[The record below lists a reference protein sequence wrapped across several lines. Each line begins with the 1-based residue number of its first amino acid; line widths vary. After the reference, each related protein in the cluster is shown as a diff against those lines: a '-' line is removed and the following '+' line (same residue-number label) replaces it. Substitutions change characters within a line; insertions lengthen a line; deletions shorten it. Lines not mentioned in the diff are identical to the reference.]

1 MLKKSL
7 LAAALGAAILMAGAS
22 WSENPFDALKA
33 RAEAGEV
40 LAQRELGL
48 RYLEPSLGHTDPR
61 QGALWLAEAARG
73 GDAEA
78 AFQLGQ
84 YYGRQVGTGRSL
96 NLQARQKQAQYLK
109 QATLA
114 GHAAATTA
122 LADLLLERAM
132 DPDVPDAKRQRA
144 TADADALL
152 RHAADH
158 GYVPA
163 MRVLAERLAA
173 GRGLAA
179 DPIEAL
185 RYLQN
190 AASANDAE
198 AQYQLS
204 LHYHDQANSD
214 HSESRALIWLQKAAE
229 AHHPE
234 AVSALALQRLETAEH
249 SGKPELATPWVALA
263 EQLALRDAAV
273 YRSRL
278 DRLQTEL
285 ESTLT
290 RVDRDWVDAAPM
302 PALADAEASSE
313 VPTRASADLDASLL
327 TDPVLARFSEQIDAL
342 EQRLNAMT
350 VEAESLTQQLHDK
363 DQQIAALTS
372 ERDAAVAAKQT
383 AEQQLMALQATSGA
397 APRIAAAADT
407 GQEQIASPPQL
418 PSSTT
423 AQVARA
429 DDTKVVAYQQG
440 LTQLR
445 QNQYEQARRAFERAA
460 RSGHPGAL
468 NNLGLMQV
476 RGLGGK
482 ADVAAGMASLVRAAN
497 AGSVGAAE
505 SLAAMYDY
513 GIGIRPD
520 RALAIEYYRMAA
532 ARGSDKAAAGLQRL
546 GVDNRQV
553 SAR

>member
-1 MLKKSL
+1 MLKKTL
-7 LAAALGAAILMAGAS
+7 LAAALAAAILMAGS
-22 WSENPFDALKA
+22 GWSESPLDALKT

-40 LAQRELGL
+40 VAQRELGRL
-48 RYLEPSLGHTDPR
+48 HLEPSQGHADTR
-61 QGALWLAEAARG
+61 QGEWWLAEAARQ

-84 YYGRQVGTGRSL
+84 YYGRQVGQGRQI

-122 LADLLLERAM
+122 LGNLLLDRAM

-144 TADADALL
+144 MSDAEALL

-163 MRVLAERLAA
+163 MRVLAERLAS
-173 GRGLAA
+173 GRGLAT
-179 DPIEAL
+179 DPVEAL

-190 AASANDAE
+190 AASANDAD
-198 AQYQLS
+198 AQYQLA
-204 LHYHDQANSD
+204 LHYRDQANPD
-214 HSESRALIWLQKAAE
+214 HSESRAEVWLQKAAE

-234 AVSALALQRLETAEH
+234 AVGMLVLQRLVAAEQA
-249 SGKPELATPWVALA
+249 GKPELAAPWVTLA
-263 EQLALRDAAV
+263 EQLAVPNADTYRD
-273 YRSRL
+273 RL
-278 DRLQTEL
+278 DRLQSEL

-290 RVDRDWVDAAPM
+290 RVDRDWVEPV
-302 PALADAEASSE
+302 PHTTSIADATTAGENQN
-313 VPTRASADLDASLL
+313 PTGDLDASLL
-327 TDPVLARFSEQIDAL
+327 TDPVLARFSEQINAL
-342 EQRLNAMT
+342 EQRLNEMSAH
-350 VEAESLTQQLHDK
+350 AEGLSQQLHDK
-363 DQQIAALTS
+363 DQQIAMLTT
-372 ERDAAVAAKQT
+372 ERDAAVAAKQ
-383 AEQQLMALQATSGA
+383 AVEQQLLALQAGAPHTAPVALA
-397 APRIAAAADT
+397 AP
-407 GQEQIASPPQL
+407 PQAK
-418 PSSTT
+418 P
-423 AQVARA
+423 ARA
-429 DDTKVVAYQQG
+429 PSDQHGAPQTSEPVADAATLNAYQHG
-440 LTQLR
+440 LQLLR
-445 QNQYEQARRAFERAA
+445 QNHYEQARRSFERAA
-460 RSGHPGAL
+460 RHGHPGAL

-482 ADVAAGMASLVRAAN
+482 ADVTAGMASLVRAAN